1 MHITLLLSQFLHR
14 AVKFTSK
21 LFGRALSRRI
31 KATVLY
37 ATETGRSEQYA
48 KQLVELLGHA
58 FNAQVSEHRS
68 MVPRLWIYP
77 FFRAGC
83 WFWEKVFTDGALL
96 GVDLRGNNVVRGWDW
111 TTYVWRWMS
120 VLLRYHSITCRCA
133 FTAPR
138 DGSGSE
144 IGNEN
149 NVPDMASNPPH
160 KSKGKGENMQI
171 KFGKPQVVTYSLVR
185 LDNLV
190 CHAFWWVSGT
200 KIWCTLI
207 EILGFVVP
215 ANWKLTVSNLF
226 KIFQVLSIYFS
237 KFIFGKFSITRF
249 FENHPGKLKTD

>member
-138 DGSGSE
+138 DGRIRPRFGTKTTFRTWPATHHTSRRGKVK
-144 IGNEN
+144 IC
-149 NVPDMASNPPH
+149 
-160 KSKGKGENMQI
+160 KS
-171 KFGKPQVVTYSLVR
+171 
-185 LDNLV
+185 NLV
-190 CHAFWWVSGT
+190 NP
-200 KIWCTLI
+200 K
-207 EILGFVVP
+207 
-215 ANWKLTVSNLF
+215 
-226 KIFQVLSIYFS
+226 
-237 KFIFGKFSITRF
+237 
-249 FENHPGKLKTD
+249 